1 MSGNAAMVREK
12 SGKKAQSRE
21 RSGNLCSQRNLT
33 VAAQQ
38 NNLPVLYLYCNSFF
52 ICDVHGVFG
61 LINVYLFNIL
71 PEILSGKVRDFFL
84 SGDLKAK
91 QSIDIHD
98 TPVPDF

>member
-1 MSGNAAMVREK
+1 MRLW
-12 SGKKAQSRE
+12 SGKSQEKNAQSRE
-21 RSGNLCSQRNLT
+21 TSGNLCSQRNLT

-38 NNLPVLYLYCNSFF
+38 NNLPVLYSYCYSFF